1 VTLRNTTERPETIE
15 VGANVLVGTGCYR
28 IRGGEREGK
37 RAAGV
42 GKSFCGWQR
51 KCQDSGEYFGDEVL
65 GGGGAMIMESQRVLV
80 TGGAGVCRTG
90 RIVILRRTLIYL
102 VLLQV

>member
-1 VTLRNTTERPETIE
+1 MRDAAEYDRAPGDDG
-15 VGANVLVGTGCYR
+15 VGANVLVGTGCDR
-28 IRGGEREGK
+28 IR
-37 RAAGV
+37 AGV

-65 GGGGAMIMESQRVLV
+65 GEGGTMIMESQRVLV

-90 RIVILRRTLIYL
+90 RIVILRRTLIYFTSNYE
-102 VLLQV
+102 